1 MRCVGVAVTF
11 QHIWVTD
18 GVGDLNTARR
28 YLAGCGT
35 QDAGLSFGGM
45 IGGAPTAETE
55 EYDGAAWST
64 AGVGDLNTTVYEHA
78 GCGIQSAGLS
88 FGGHNGAALTTET
101 EEYI

>member
-64 AGVGDLNTTVYEHA
+64 AGVGDLNMARYDLA
-78 GCGIQSAGLS
+78 GCGTQVAGLS
-88 FGGHNGAALTTET
+88 FGGDVEAP
-101 EEYI
+101 